1 MIPLQEISRV
11 ADITRYQARL
21 EGDRIAQFFEGRET
35 SYLELD
41 RRASQIA
48 NGLIAAGCTPGTH
61 IGYVGKNSDYYFEVM
76 TGAAKANVVIAAVN
90 WRLATSPVSPAAVSR
105 LV

>member
-21 EGDRIAQFFEGRET
+21 EGDRVAQFFEGRET

-41 RRASQIA
+41 RRANQ
-48 NGLIAAGCTPGTH
+48 
-61 IGYVGKNSDYYFEVM
+61 
-76 TGAAKANVVIAAVN
+76 
-90 WRLATSPVSPAAVSR
+90 
-105 LV
+105 